1 MQFQSFLD
9 LKTLFQ
15 YHAILLV
22 SNELGWQEFPV
33 DKFCQC
39 LEKLCQISIDPP
51 KINPFLDDFNHPDVL
66 IIDRKRAKL
75 RLEDIQ
81 EIKNFCLYPPQLGA
95 RRLVFIENCERLNIN
110 SANSLLKLLEEPH
123 ERIVFLLTTAHRQL
137 ILQTILSRLQI
148 FYVNFNQDVMPS
160 FIDRFDIEA
169 QKFFEDTISSL
180 GVVKENDLPQTEHK
194 TCRHVFYG
202 KSLSDAKSFHVSS
215 KKLSNLLINCEQF
228 AKQYTADQLRDL
240 IVYWMSDRLK
250 KDKTFVMIARFM
262 MAQLRDWKRVEQL
275 NPSSQFWLVR
285 IFLGQKL

>member
-1 MQFQSFLD
+1 MLFHSFVE

-22 SNELGWQEFPV
+22 SNELSWHEFPV
-33 DKFCQC
+33 ERFCQC
-39 LEKLCQISIDPP
+39 LEKLCQISINPN
-51 KINPFLDDFNHPDVL
+51 KISPFSDDFNHPDIL
-66 IIDRKRAKL
+66 IIDRKRSKL

-81 EIKNFCLYPPQLGA
+81 EVKNFCLYPPQLGA

-123 ERIVFLLTTAHRQL
+123 EQVVFLLTTAHKNL

-148 FYVNFNQDVMPS
+148 FYVNFEENAAQS
-160 FIDRFDIEA
+160 FIDQFDTKT
-169 QKFFEDTISSL
+169 QKFFEDTIYAFNAIKPNNLKQTDNKASSY
-180 GVVKENDLPQTEHK
+180 VY
-194 TCRHVFYG
+194 YG
-202 KSLSDAKSFHVSS
+202 KSLSDPKSFHVGA
-215 KKLSNLLINCEQF
+215 KKLSELLITCEQLG
-228 AKQYTADQLRDL
+228 KQYTADQLRDL

-250 KDKTFVMIARFM
+250 KDKTFVMIARFI

-285 IFLGQKL
+285 IFLGQHI